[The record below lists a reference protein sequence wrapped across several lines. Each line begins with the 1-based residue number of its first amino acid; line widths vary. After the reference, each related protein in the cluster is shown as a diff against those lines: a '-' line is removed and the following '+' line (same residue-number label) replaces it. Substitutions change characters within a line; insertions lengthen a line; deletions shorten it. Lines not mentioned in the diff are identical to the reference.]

1 MISHIPRIVAA
12 QLYLCLHAYFSTH
25 CLPCF
30 CCLIAD
36 VKTQNNAQLILVC
49 WWYFFLGY
57 TRRKKSP
64 TPYLFLV
71 LVWCSPLR
79 RPSSPLVGPSSP
91 CLPLNL
97 NADGRAM
104 LWPLSIVDVCR
115 SSKRRTPSALF
126 KLLSSRRL
134 SQPNACSHYV
144 TLESG
149 HFIFYHLAQSLV
161 LLCGRCGSFGWAFVY
176 CLSRRGPFF
185 LFLSRI
191 EVQELG
197 G

>member
-1 MISHIPRIVAA
+1 M
-12 QLYLCLHAYFSTH
+12 
-25 CLPCF
+25 
-30 CCLIAD
+30 
-36 VKTQNNAQLILVC
+36 
-49 WWYFFLGY
+49 GY

-149 HFIFYHLAQSLV
+149 HFIFYHLAQRPEPSPSFRNV
-161 LLCGRCGSFGWAFVY
+161 LCGSFGMGL
-176 CLSRRGPFF
+176 CLSIEEAHFF
-185 LFLSRI
+185 FFSLGSRSRS
-191 EVQELG
+191 
-197 G
+197 